1 MNKRKTVLQKVSSSR
16 AVFRSLLDA
25 TPQLLYLVDF
35 DGHILALNRRGAGAL
50 GSTPEYIAGRSGSL
64 FVDWDLFEYL
74 MDRIENVL
82 CSKKILRFEKRI
94 ADTHFDVHISP
105 VFDNSK
111 KVFRAVL
118 ILSNMSELKKTG
130 EELRE
135 SRQRLMSVI
144 DAMPVIIHAHDEQ
157 GNFIFWNKESE
168 RVLGYTPEQIL
179 NNPRAFEMLYPDEEL
194 RKRARIVWKEH
205 EGKGPCEIQIVT
217 RYGEKKLIEWTRL
230 SRDYPIP
237 GWAEWEMGVDVTDRR
252 AFEKELARAR
262 DEAENANQVK
272 SRFLANISH
281 EMRTPLS
288 GIIGLSSLVLES
300 SLEQEQKRNLQGIAQ
315 LSEHLLQTI
324 NEILDFSKIENGRFS
339 PEKHD
344 FDLNA
349 VLENVHDA
357 FFHQTRD
364 KDIDLVITSELNIPV
379 FLRGDEYSLKR
390 VLFNLVA
397 NAVRFTDSG
406 KVELSVSLIETRQDQ
421 ALLLFV
427 VSDTGVGI
435 PVEMRE
441 KIFEPFSQ
449 VEEGFSRK
457 YGGTGLGLAICK
469 SLVELMRGEIWME
482 SLPGKGS
489 RFFFKARFELVL
501 PSSESP
507 HQTEQSRVPAISP
520 LNILLVED
528 FEVNQVVLAHMLKK
542 MGHTVEIRSNGKE
555 ALLAL
560 EQGAS
565 RFDLVLMDIQMPV
578 MNGFE
583 ATKQIRAHTDPAI
596 ASIPV
601 IALTAHTL
609 GKNIKYSMEA
619 GMNGYILKPLKYQDL
634 QKAIEDALKRV

>member
-300 SLEQEQKRNLQGIAQ
+300 SLEQEQKRNLQSIAQ

>member
-583 ATKQIRAHTDPAI
+583 ATKQIRAHPDPAI